1 MLRFVKAEASRLG
14 FQFDSPDE
22 AFLTGGGDALVK
34 AHTRGLVAVLDSMQR
49 HGYVEPDAT

>member
-1 MLRFVKAEASRLG
+1 MLRFVKAEASR
-14 FQFDSPDE
+14 
-22 AFLTGGGDALVK
+22 LVK